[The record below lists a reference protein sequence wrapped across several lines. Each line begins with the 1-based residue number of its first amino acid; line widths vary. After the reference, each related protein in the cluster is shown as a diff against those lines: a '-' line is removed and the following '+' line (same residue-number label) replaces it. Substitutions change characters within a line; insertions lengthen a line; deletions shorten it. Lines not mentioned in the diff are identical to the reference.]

1 MKKYSQKQRVV
12 ENFFIY
18 SLTALALSLILS
30 SPFWF
35 PSMKAFLFVS
45 LPKVCFV
52 LLSPKVLFIVGNLIV
67 VVLVGESKFFAP
79 KPSPASNVYYDEY
92 ISRSRRTLQNS
103 SIFEENKK
111 ERKVEKYFE
120 ENVKKICEEGEEKIE
135 LEKEGDDEVSFS
147 AEELSKRA
155 DDFIA
160 RVNRKRRLEATLLYV
175 AANNNYQNGN
185 SMAGTKQGSNSL

>member
-18 SLTALALSLILS
+18 SLTALASSLILS

-45 LPKVCFV
+45 LPKVGFV

-79 KPSPASNVYYDEY
+79 KSSPASNVYYDEY
-92 ISRSRRTLQNS
+92 ISRSRRTTLQNS

-111 ERKVEKYFE
+111 ERQVEKCFE
-120 ENVKKICEEGEEKIE
+120 ENVKKICEDGEEKIE

-160 RVNRKRRLEATLLYV
+160 RVNRKRRLEATLLCC
-175 AANNNYQNGN
+175 
-185 SMAGTKQGSNSL
+185 SK

>member
-18 SLTALALSLILS
+18 SLTALAFSLILS

-45 LPKVCFV
+45 LPKAGFV

-67 VVLVGESKFFAP
+67 VVLVGESRFFAP

-92 ISRSRRTLQNS
+92 ISR
-103 SIFEENKK
+103 K
-111 ERKVEKYFE
+111 
-120 ENVKKICEEGEEKIE
+120 
-135 LEKEGDDEVSFS
+135 
-147 AEELSKRA
+147 ELSKRA

-175 AANNNYQNGN
+175 AANNNYQNVN